1 MPAVIV
7 REVVKEFA
15 RGSVRAVDRVG
26 FEVQEGELLVL
37 LGPSGCGKTTTLRMI
52 AGLEEPDDGE
62 IWLGD
67 RLVSSAERNLFVPT
81 EKRNIGMVF
90 QSYAIWPHMTVFDN
104 VAYPLRV
111 RHVPRDVVRQK
122 VNNTLE
128 LVGLQGLEGR
138 SATQLSGGQQQRVAL
153 ARAMVFEPRLLL
165 LDEPLSNLDARLR
178 VQMRLELKHLQ
189 QETGIT
195 SVFVT
200 HDQAESM
207 ALADRIIVMNKGR
220 IEQIGSPTEIYER
233 PRSRFVSEFVGSIN
247 VLAAEVV
254 ALDPISTMIMLR
266 RGAQQIR
273 CSAPLDGRLDPGQQV
288 LVSIRPEKLSLH
300 REWAAESS
308 LNAWPGR
315 VAACAYYGDHREY
328 DVDVHDHLLKLT
340 TPAAV
345 VAERGDEV
353 TITCDPREI
362 VVMAGGNGAVNSPE
376 GTL

>member
-7 REVVKEFA
+7 REVVKEFD

-153 ARAMVFEPRLLL
+153 ARAIVRRPRLLL

-178 VQMRLELKHLQ
+178 ERMRSELRDLQ
-189 QETGIT
+189 RTIGIT
-195 SVFVT
+195 TLYVT
-200 HDQAESM
+200 HDQIEALSM
-207 ALADRIIVMNKGR
+207 SDRVGVMSQGR
-220 IEQIGSPTEIYER
+220 I
-233 PRSRFVSEFVGSIN
+233 V
-247 VLAAEVV
+247 
-254 ALDPISTMIMLR
+254 
-266 RGAQQIR
+266 
-273 CSAPLDGRLDPGQQV
+273 QV
-288 LVSIRPEKLSLH
+288 FL
-300 REWAAESS
+300 
-308 LNAWPGR
+308 
-315 VAACAYYGDHREY
+315 
-328 DVDVHDHLLKLT
+328 
-340 TPAAV
+340 
-345 VAERGDEV
+345 
-353 TITCDPREI
+353 
-362 VVMAGGNGAVNSPE
+362 
-376 GTL
+376 